1 MQHLTAPELAAL
13 IAAPD
18 GAAPFLLDVREP
30 WEVQTCQISGSV
42 SMLSLIHI

>member
-30 WEVQTCQISGSV
+30 WEVQT
-42 SMLSLIHI
+42 LSLIHI